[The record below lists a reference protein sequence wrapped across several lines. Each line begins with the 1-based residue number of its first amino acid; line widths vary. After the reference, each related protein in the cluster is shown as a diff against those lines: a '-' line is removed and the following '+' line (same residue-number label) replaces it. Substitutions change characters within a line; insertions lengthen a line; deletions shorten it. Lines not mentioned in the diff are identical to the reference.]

1 MDLATQALQN
11 PVFPVEQGS
20 FEVPHLLWGTVT
32 KNQNPQKLVLTCIY
46 KYIDCGLF
54 KSFNMQYRTKINIKW
69 LLHAL
74 LENLAC
80 INLKTAKKK
89 KKAVSIE
96 LKQDEHLTVKIPTQI
111 NPQRKKKK
119 IKKIIFFL
127 FSVRYTSFLS
137 TFNGKNYKI
146 SQNNNTAKYEK
157 FCGSHRNCMLAPKI
171 ITTLLTCLNPL
182 EPFFLR
188 KCWNQRK
195 YSLKVW

>member
-32 KNQNPQKLVLTCIY
+32 KNQTPQKLVLTCVY
-46 KYIDCGLF
+46 KSIDCGLF

-89 KKAVSIE
+89 K
-96 LKQDEHLTVKIPTQI
+96 Q
-111 NPQRKKKK
+111 
-119 IKKIIFFL
+119 
-127 FSVRYTSFLS
+127 
-137 TFNGKNYKI
+137 
-146 SQNNNTAKYEK
+146 
-157 FCGSHRNCMLAPKI
+157 
-171 ITTLLTCLNPL
+171 
-182 EPFFLR
+182 
-188 KCWNQRK
+188 
-195 YSLKVW
+195 